1 MSEGLCHIESS
12 HGAIVP
18 RTANWGLYACA
29 GESSVVNSNDVRQE
43 WAERSGEYSPDYYA
57 YYGPDETSEWI
68 RSVLD
73 DAVDTDASVL
83 ELGCSSGRHLAHLLD
98 NGYQNLHGIDINEEA
113 FTVME
118 DAYPD
123 LAAQGT
129 FTVDAIESFL
139 PTLDDDEFDVVY
151 SVETLQHIHP
161 DDSHVF
167 ADIARV
173 ASDLVVTVEIEGPG
187 DDDDSAEGVSPES
200 DESGAD
206 VNYVDDG
213 VPLYYRDWE
222 AVFSEHGFVQTA
234 STTNRR
240 DTMRAF
246 RPE

>member
-1 MSEGLCHIESS
+1 M
-12 HGAIVP
+12 
-18 RTANWGLYACA
+18 
-29 GESSVVNSNDVRQE
+29 NSNDVRQE

-68 RSVLD
+68 QSALE
-73 DAVDTDASVL
+73 DAVDTDARIL

-98 NGYQNLHGIDINEEA
+98 HGYQNLHGIDINEEA

-118 DAYPD
+118 DAYPE
-123 LAAQGT
+123 LAEQGT

-139 PTLDDDEFDVVY
+139 PALDDDEFDVVY

-173 ASDLVVTVEIEGPG
+173 ASDLVATVEIEGPG
-187 DDDDSAEGVSPES
+187 DDSEEGVPSES
-200 DESGAD
+200 DESEAE
-206 VNYVDDG
+206 VNYVDDD
-213 VPLYYRDWE
+213 VPLYYRNWE
-222 AVFSEHGFVQTA
+222 SVFTELGLVQTA

-240 DTMRAF
+240 DTLRAF
-246 RPE
+246 RPESTHP

>member
-1 MSEGLCHIESS
+1 M
-12 HGAIVP
+12 
-18 RTANWGLYACA
+18 
-29 GESSVVNSNDVRQE
+29 NSNDVRQE

-68 RSVLD
+68 RSVIGEF
-73 DAVDTDASVL
+73 VDTDARIL

-98 NGYQNLHGIDINEEA
+98 HGYENLHGVDINEEA

-118 DAYPD
+118 DAYPE

-139 PTLDDDEFDVVY
+139 PTLDGDEFDVVY

-161 DDSHVF
+161 DDSHAFGDV
-167 ADIARV
+167 ARV

-187 DDDDSAEGVSPES
+187 DDAAEGEATES
-200 DESGAD
+200 TGSESGED
-206 VNYVDDG
+206 VNYVDDD

-222 AVFSEHGFVQTA
+222 SVFTEHGFVQTV

-240 DTMRAF
+240 DTLRAF